1 MNAITQ
7 TYPKKTYQSK
17 GLMKSKFKSLVS
29 PFPDFTSQIIMI
41 SKNEKWIPDYQGVYF
56 FHDLRG
62 VYYVGETNNLKRR
75 FQEHKIS
82 KRNTL
87 LNQFIKT
94 PIHTPYF
101 SWIRTG
107 GSICRIEL
115 EKEIVSFLKPKCNKI
130 KFVTEEK

>member
-1 MNAITQ
+1 MITNTITKYQ
-7 TYPKKTYQSK
+7 GSKKSK
-17 GLMKSKFKSLVS
+17 GLNRSIYKSLVS
-29 PFPDFTSQIIMI
+29 PFPNFTSQIEIS

-82 KRNTL
+82 KRNNL
-87 LNQFIKT
+87 LKQYLRT

-107 GSICRIEL
+107 TSVCRFKL
-115 EKEIVSFLKPKCNKI
+115 EKEIVSLLKPKCNKI
-130 KFVTEEK
+130 KFVTEGK